1 VNQGHSVI
9 IIEHNLDVIKSA
21 DWLIDFGSEGGFGGG
36 QIVGE
41 GTPEDIS
48 GMEESHT
55 GRFLK
60 DVL

>member
-1 VNQGHSVI
+1 M
-9 IIEHNLDVIKSA
+9 IKSA

-55 GRFLK
+55 GHFLRG
-60 DVL
+60 VL